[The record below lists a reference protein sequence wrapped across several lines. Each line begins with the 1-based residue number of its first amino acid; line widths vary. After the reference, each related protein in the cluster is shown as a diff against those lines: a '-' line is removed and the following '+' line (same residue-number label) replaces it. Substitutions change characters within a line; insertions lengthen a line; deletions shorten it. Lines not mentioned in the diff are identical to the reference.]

1 MKTSDLVLL
10 LTSAFSQ
17 PERAAT
23 FMLSGPP
30 GVGKTGIAAQAAAAA
45 GKRVMTIALPTCEAV
60 DLRGMPQIVD
70 GRMQWASPLPKDGAG
85 VLILDE
91 ISSAAPDVQV
101 AAHHIAWHE
110 DGSDVALPKGWHLVM
125 TGNRASHKTLY
136 RPM

>member
-1 MKTSDLVLL
+1 
-10 LTSAFSQ
+10 
-17 PERAAT
+17 
-23 FMLSGPP
+23 
-30 GVGKTGIAAQAAAAA
+30 
-45 GKRVMTIALPTCEAV
+45 MTIALPTCEAV

-136 RPM
+136 RPMSGPLRNRVILLDIESDADSWCRWAVRNAISPLITGF